1 VTLQPAFSQEVT
13 AGVTGTVTDPSGA
26 PIVGA
31 TATAVDTQRGT
42 TFTARTNDTGV
53 YNITRLPIGTYQ
65 VAIESNGFQRTVH
78 TPITLDLNQTAR
90 LDFQM
95 KLGTVSEAV
104 TVSSEAPILQTQSV
118 EVSTLIDANT
128 NVSLPLASRNYVQ
141 LTLLA
146 PGATNVDPNG
156 MREPQNMLNSGRPYI
171 NGNRE
176 QANEFLL
183 DGQVNNESKNDEV
196 AYTPSIDAIQE
207 FNLITQNASAEF
219 GNYEGGVISTSIKSG
234 TNQFHG
240 DAYEFF
246 RNDALDANNYFAGMT
261 RGLPGFENALGF
273 DANGVEKKPELRYN
287 QFGATFGGPIIKNKL
302 FFFIDYQGQRTVNS
316 GPTGAQLLTSNER
329 AGNFGQLCQAGFDA
343 KGVCLDRST
352 DANNIPIVANQL
364 VVPNSGGST
373 VLYVNPAQ
381 RPATAG
387 AQPTPIQVNNMPNAG
402 FTISPV
408 ASALFSSKF
417 YPLPQ
422 INTVTANNYFFNS
435 GNSLNNDQGDARID
449 YTVSTKDNL
458 FGRWSQMDLRQ
469 PVVTGLPIVNAGSG
483 ANIDEPVRNAV
494 LNWTRTINTNILNE
508 ARIGFSAVRFNQ
520 FGTSTDVLGNF
531 GQQLGIS
538 GANTLAPGLLNLQIT
553 GTGTGNPSLGNIG
566 AVQIFHTTEGQFEDN
581 VIITHGRHSLH
592 TGFQF
597 IRERQDYDYGGNNG
611 ELGSLSLN
619 NLTGFSVADLWLG
632 NVGGGFRDGNTN
644 TIFNLRGNVFGI
656 YGQDEWR
663 VTNNLTLNLGL
674 RFEDHTPLYETH
686 NQIVNFNLTTGAI
699 ELPNQNGNSRA
710 LYNNYLGAGD
720 FLPRVGFAWSPAF
733 LNGKT
738 VLRGGYGISEY
749 EEGGGAN
756 EELTQ
761 NPPFFGATE
770 NVSIPP
776 GPAPVGNVAQG
787 FGPSV
792 PPCASISFS
801 CYAGQ
806 RIRVFDP
813 NFRPAMNQQWN
824 LTLQHQFSNTLTGQ
838 LGYVGQHGTHLLNFM
853 DITQLVGLNAQGQ
866 IAQPGQLIVSKV
878 PSSFLGGG
886 TAGSLYASDNAA
898 LGGRNNIAG
907 ATFSNASQRYDALQ
921 AVLKKTMSNGLEGQV
936 AYTYSKCISNSP
948 GYFGTGWGSTQAQSS
963 GGQPGWQNAYDGNA
977 DFGPCYFDQT
987 HILSSYVTYQ
997 LPVGRGKA
1005 FGHDMPA
1012 ALNALVGN
1020 WEISS
1025 IVTLHTGNA
1034 LTLNEFGG
1042 WSNFQG
1048 DPSGTN
1054 GIGSFFLSERPSCNG
1069 PIHIVDKVVPGNA
1082 AKNSPGYIQ
1091 WFDPS
1096 NITDA
1101 APNTFGTCSVGNI
1114 RGPGYANADL
1124 GLHKDFPIGE
1134 TRRLEFRF
1142 EALNAF
1148 NHKVLTFS
1156 GGPASGS
1163 FDPESPVFGQVTGSQ
1178 GARQLQFALKFYF

>member
-1 VTLQPAFSQEVT
+1 MKRTLQVTRGLILLLGFFVAVLVASRPAWSQEVT
-13 AGVTGTVTDPSGA
+13 AGVTGTVSDPSGA

-31 TATAVDTQRGT
+31 TAVATDTQRGT
-42 TFTARTNDTGV
+42 TFTAHTNDAGV

-65 VAIESNGFQRTVH
+65 ISVESTGFQKAVH
-78 TPITLDLNQTAR
+78 SPITLDLNQTAR
-90 LDFQM
+90 LDFSM
-95 KLGTVSEAV
+95 RLGAVNETVQ
-104 TVSSEAPILQTQSV
+104 VSSEAPLLQTQTV
-118 EVSTLIDANT
+118 DVSTVIDANT
-128 NVSLPLASRNYVQ
+128 NVSLPLASRDYIQ

-146 PGATNVDPNG
+146 PGATNVNPSS
-156 MREPQNMLNSGRPYI
+156 MREPQNMVNSGRPYI

-196 AYTPSIDAIQE
+196 GYTPSVDAIQE

-219 GNYEGGVISTSIKSG
+219 GNYEGGVVSASIKAG

-240 DAYEFF
+240 DVFEFF
-246 RNDALDANNYFAGMT
+246 RNDALDANNYWAGMT
-261 RGLPGFENALGF
+261 KGLPAFEGIRGF
-273 DANGVEKKPELRYN
+273 DANGVQKKPELRYN
-287 QFGATFGGPIIKNKL
+287 QFGGTIGGPIIKNKL
-302 FFFIDYQGQRTVNS
+302 FFFVDYQGQRTVNS
-316 GPTGAQLLTSNER
+316 GPTGAQLLTANER
-329 AGNFGQLCQAGFDA
+329 AGNFGQLCTDNGGAFNGAGICSIAAD
-343 KGVCLDRST
+343 
-352 DANNIPIVANQL
+352 QL
-364 VVPNSGGST
+364 INPTTKAAVPN
-373 VLYVNPAQ
+373 
-381 RPATAG
+381 
-387 AQPTPIQVNNMPNAG
+387 NNLAAAG

-408 ASALFSSKF
+408 AANLFGSKF

-422 INTVTANNYFFNS
+422 INSTTSNNYFYNS

-449 YTVSTKDNL
+449 YHVSDKDNI

-469 PVVTGLPIVNAGSG
+469 PVVTGLPIANSGSG
-483 ANIDEPVRNAV
+483 ANIDEPIRNAV
-494 LNWTRTINTNILNE
+494 ANWTHSFTPNLLNE

-538 GANTLAPGLLNLQIT
+538 GANALAPGLLNLQIT
-553 GTGTGNPSLGNIG
+553 GTGSGNASLGNIG

-581 VIITHGRHSLH
+581 VIVTHGRHSLH

-611 ELGSLSLN
+611 ELGSLSIN
-619 NLTGFSVADLWLG
+619 SLTGQSVADLWLG

-644 TIFNLRGNVFGI
+644 TIFNLRGNVFGA
-656 YGQDEWR
+656 YAQDEWR

-674 RFEDHTPLYETH
+674 RFEDHTPMYETN
-686 NQIVNFNLTTGAI
+686 NQIVNFNLTSGAI
-699 ELPNQNGNSRA
+699 EQPNQNGNNRA

-720 FLPRVGFAWSPAF
+720 WLPRVGFAWSPAF

-770 NVSIPP
+770 NVPTPVTP
-776 GPAPVGNVAQG
+776 GNIAQG

-792 PPCASISFS
+792 APCPSINFG
-801 CYAGQ
+801 CYAGK

-813 NFRPAMNQQWN
+813 SFRPALAQQWN
-824 LTLQHQFSNTLTGQ
+824 LTIQHQFSNTLTGQ
-838 LGYVGQHGTHLLNFM
+838 IGYVGQHGTHLLNFM
-853 DITQLVGLNAQGQ
+853 DITQLVGLNAQGT
-866 IAQPGQLIVSKV
+866 IAQPGQLIASKV

-886 TAGSLYASDNAA
+886 TPGSLYAADNAS
-898 LGGRNNIAG
+898 LGGVSNIAG
-907 ATFSNASQRYDALQ
+907 STFSNAAQRYDALQ
-921 AVLKKTMSNGLEGQV
+921 AVLKKTMSNGLEAQV

-1012 ALNALVGN
+1012 ALNAVVGN
-1020 WEISS
+1020 WEVSG

-1042 WSNFQG
+1042 WGNFQG

-1054 GIGSFFLSERPSCNG
+1054 GIGNYFLSERPSCNG
-1069 PIHIVDKVVPGNA
+1069 SIHNVDQLVPANPA
-1082 AKNSPGYIQ
+1082 TNTPGYIQ
-1091 WFDPS
+1091 WFSTS
-1096 NITDA
+1096 NITNA
-1101 APNTFGTCSVGNI
+1101 APNTFGTCSVGNG
-1114 RGPGYANADL
+1114 RGPGYANTDL
-1124 GLHKDFPIGE
+1124 GLHKQIPLGE
-1134 TRRLEFRF
+1134 VRRLEFRF

-1148 NHKVLTFS
+1148 NRKVLNFS

-1163 FDPESPVFGQVTGSQ
+1163 FDPGSPVFGQVTGSQ